1 MKQLFVII
9 ILALT
14 LCACRLPWMPDLPP
28 YPCLVASPNP
38 MPANQTW
45 SWTHTAPHNNVTLV
59 GVRFSRLRLAKGDLL
74 YLKDG
79 QGIVRETWG
88 GPFDK
93 DDFRSA
99 MVPGRVVKLELDS
112 YQGGAYL
119 CVWALSY
126 AQVTE
131 PTRTC
136 PPAPTCEP
144 TQTVAP
150 TYTPLPTYTPYPTHT
165 PQPEPT
171 QTPAPTAT
179 ATPVN
184 PLCRPCVVGGPQEP
198 GYTCFDCSGLGWI
211 WVRLSSPNGDCQ
223 LCRQRG
229 GE

>member
-119 CVWALSY
+119 CVWAL
-126 AQVTE
+126 
-131 PTRTC
+131 
-136 PPAPTCEP
+136 
-144 TQTVAP
+144 
-150 TYTPLPTYTPYPTHT
+150 PTYTPYPTHT

-223 LCRQRG
+223 WCRQRG